1 MLNMHY
7 YEDPQ
12 SREKKLT
19 RDFVDIHQST
29 LCQAL
34 GLSQG
39 DKVIVELQKSRYGA
53 NGDVDI
59 AVWKNP
65 NSANQKLIGIE
76 VKSLFLEQ
84 GGKFKSEKLL
94 KHNKQV
100 KALEKEGWDYVYFF
114 DFIVTMPA
122 NDWFHPQAFEGYD
135 NYRKTVE
142 SKYGHVVF
150 QINAVAGKPES
161 MAGSISHHVIQE
173 AKALEAKNGRLKIVE
188 AFKNFDFSFS
198 SVIVDSI

>member
-1 MLNMHY
+1 MHY

-29 LCQAL
+29 LCQVL

-39 DKVIVELQKSRYGA
+39 DKIVVELQKSRYGA
-53 NGDVDI
+53 SGDVDI

-65 NSANQKLIGIE
+65 NSENERLIGIE
-76 VKSLFLEQ
+76 VKSLFLED

-94 KHNKQV
+94 KHNKQI
-100 KALEKEGWDYVYFF
+100 KALVKEGWDCVYLF
-114 DFIVTMPA
+114 DFIVTKPA
-122 NDWFHPQAFEGYD
+122 SGWFHPQAFEGYD

-142 SKYGHVVF
+142 GEKSGHVVF

-161 MAGSISHHVIQE
+161 MAGSISHKILQE
-173 AKALEAKNGRLKIVE
+173 AKAHGAKDGRLKIVE
-188 AFKNFDFSFS
+188 AFKSFDFSFS
-198 SVIVDSI
+198 SVIVDSV